1 MSEPEKSD
9 IPIAIAVQILETVRQ
24 AAIDA
29 TATREAVQA
38 LRSEVLPVVKQFNLA
53 AEARAKADAE
63 ADADALAA
71 HKRLEAAKA
80 EQRADEIA
88 ETTRRNNRVDAL
100 VSEVA
105 KPENV
110 KTMLKWLAVFI
121 AGGGVA
127 SGGNWI
133 DDWLHPPAPVIQ
145 QMHTEV
151 IAPQEQRQDETP
163 NKGTESP

>member
-1 MSEPEKSD
+1 MSDEPKSD
-9 IPIAIAVQILETVRQ
+9 IPVAIAVQILETVRQ
-24 AAIDA
+24 SAIDSA
-29 TATREAVQA
+29 ATREAVQA
-38 LRSEVLPVVKQFNLA
+38 LRNEVLPVVKQFSLA
-53 AEARAKADAE
+53 AEARARAEAE

-71 HKRLEAAKA
+71 HKKLSAAQV
-80 EQRADEIA
+80 EQRAEELA
-88 ETTRRNNRVDAL
+88 EQTRRNSRVDAL

-133 DDWLHPPAPVIQ
+133 DDWLHPAVPVIQ
-145 QMHTEV
+145 QTHTEV
-151 IAPQEQRQDETP
+151 VVPRQQDGEAVQ
-163 NKGTESP
+163 ESP

>member
-1 MSEPEKSD
+1 MSNEPEKSD
-9 IPIAIAVQILETVRQ
+9 IPVAIAVQILETVRQ
-24 AAIDA
+24 SAIDSA
-29 TATREAVQA
+29 ATRDAVQA
-38 LRSEVLPVVKQFNLA
+38 LRNEVLPVVKQFSLA

-63 ADADALAA
+63 ADADAIAA
-71 HKRLEAAKA
+71 HKKLSAAQVDQRAEELA
-80 EQRADEIA
+80 EQ
-88 ETTRRNNRVDAL
+88 TRRNNRVDAL

-145 QMHTEV
+145 QIDV
-151 IAPQEQRQDETP
+151 ISPLHQDETP